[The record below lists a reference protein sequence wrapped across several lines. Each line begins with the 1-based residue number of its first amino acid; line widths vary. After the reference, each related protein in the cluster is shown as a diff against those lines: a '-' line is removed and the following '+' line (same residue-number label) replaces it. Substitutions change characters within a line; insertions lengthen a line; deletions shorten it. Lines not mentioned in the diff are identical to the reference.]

1 MTSNLDF
8 LPSHQKSLSMVTK
21 LLLMFSLKKLPRWQC
36 VTSADYCPATASHCP
51 NTALTMFMQFDNLHS
66 QITECKYHEWESFE
80 IRRQRSNTPP
90 KSFPALHR
98 HVVIRLNTTPQHIY
112 PCHSCIPRTRGQGVS
127 EAGQGRKLLWP
138 GIPGNSQSS
147 SIY

>member
-98 HVVIRLNTTPQHIY
+98 HVVIRLNTFTPATPAFREHGVKEFPKQDRAENY
-112 PCHSCIPRTRGQGVS
+112 CGRGF
-127 EAGQGRKLLWP
+127 P
-138 GIPGNSQSS
+138 GIPKVAAYINSA
-147 SIY
+147 